1 MKQKEIKVSVERAKA
16 IIDDNVPCTDRELK
30 EVIDALMSASKSCPS
45 WLVVVLKVLAYALGL
60 ILAGVGT
67 AATASCVLP
76 LIF

>member
-1 MKQKEIKVSVERAKA
+1 MEKKEIKVSVERAKA
-16 IIDDNVPCTDRELK
+16 IIDDNVPCTQAELAD
-30 EVIDALMSASKSCPS
+30 VIDALQEATKSCPS
-45 WLVVVLKVLAYALGL
+45 WLVIVLKVLAYALGL